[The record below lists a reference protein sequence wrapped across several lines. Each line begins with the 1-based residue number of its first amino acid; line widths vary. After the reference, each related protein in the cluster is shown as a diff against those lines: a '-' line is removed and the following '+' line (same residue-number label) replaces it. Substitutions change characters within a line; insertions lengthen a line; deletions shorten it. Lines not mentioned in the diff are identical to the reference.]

1 VPPIRSQWKPS
12 SNSLRHL
19 GISSSPFAS
28 GPELPSTPMIA
39 MATAFESL
47 AEAALARGD
56 ISCVLEDLEEYLS
69 AFQIRLDHKSPA
81 FRELGAAVLKAH
93 VKALRAAVERRN
105 AGEPIDTPKAPAI
118 IELMYLD
125 RP

>member
-1 VPPIRSQWKPS
+1 VPEFGLSDREIYKRGEAL
-12 SNSLRHL
+12 NFTL
-19 GISSSPFAS
+19 
-28 GPELPSTPMIA
+28 M
-39 MATAFESL
+39 M

-56 ISCVLEDLEEYLS
+56 VSCVLEDLEEYLS

-105 AGEPIDTPKAPAI
+105 AGAYRHAKGTCHH
-118 IELMYLD
+118 
-125 RP
+125 